1 MGWQAVVQGKN
12 PAFIICLVLSGL
24 SLAHANSGVL
34 ERHQGELKQTRA
46 KLQQLIERQQLDGVS
61 IGVVSQHG
69 LIWFDSAGYANR
81 KKGIKA
87 SENTMYRVGSLT
99 KLFTAAAILQL
110 EDEGIIDIDQAAS
123 AYIPRFYYKTRFSD
137 PGVITP
143 RNLLTHLSG
152 LPSNLNK
159 GHWSEERFSDLV
171 ERLRI
176 EYTAY
181 PVDFISNYSNIGYS
195 LLGIILEENT
205 DYLYEEYLQKH
216 LFDPLEMT
224 RSNFNPYG
232 SGDELAAIGYKNHQ
246 PQQNLPLRDIP
257 AMGLNSNITE
267 LSHFVQAILNRGRYK
282 EQQILPGDS
291 VEAMFREQNSDIALD
306 FDNQTGIPWQLSR
319 SSDNQT
325 LLAEHSGTTINFS
338 SHIILAPEKQLG
350 VIILSNS
357 SQANRKIRNV
367 ASSLLSHLIDSHN
380 LPANSQASTQ
390 TEPISP
396 PLNTGADKQRYI
408 AKSGIIEIDKSANK
422 LCQCQ
427 TQKILNLVPLPNGW
441 FGLSPDNRHISSKI
455 SEQEIDGEEVI
466 VLEKNGQKHRVG
478 ARLKPAD
485 NRFNWEQYF
494 GDYEI
499 INPDENFPVTDV
511 RVFDEDN
518 MTYICYRM
526 PQLSDKLVVL
536 PITPVSETEAI
547 TEGLGRSKGETIYS
561 RKINGEDLLIY
572 SGYIAR
578 KKRPQQATAN

>member
-1 MGWQAVVQGKN
+1 MAQRKKPG
-12 PAFIICLVLSGL
+12 FIFCLVLS
-24 SLAHANSGVL
+24 SLTLARADIDVL
-34 ERHQGELKQTRA
+34 KRHQGELSQTHS
-46 KLQQLIERQQLDGVS
+46 KLQQLIDRQQLDGVS
-61 IGVVSQHG
+61 IGVVNQDG

-81 KKGIKA
+81 KKNIKA
-87 SENTMYRVGSLT
+87 SENTMYRVGSLS
-99 KLFTAAAILQL
+99 KLLTATAILQL

-123 AYIPRFYYKTRFSD
+123 AYIPRFYYKTRFSNS
-137 PGVITP
+137 GVITP
-143 RNLLTHLSG
+143 RTLLTHLSG

-159 GHWSEERFSDLV
+159 GHWTEERFSDLI

-205 DYLYEEYLQKH
+205 DYLYEEYIQKH
-216 LFDPLEMT
+216 LFDPLDMVQ
-224 RSNFNPYG
+224 SNFNPYG
-232 SGDELAAIGYKNHQ
+232 SADELAAVGYKKHQ
-246 PQQNLPLRDIP
+246 PQHNLPLRDIP
-257 AMGLNSNITE
+257 AMGLNSSIVE
-267 LSHFVQAILNRGRYK
+267 LSHFVQAILNHGRYK
-282 EQQILPGDS
+282 DQQILPADS
-291 VEAMFREQNSDIALD
+291 IEAMFRVQNSDIELD
-306 FDNQTGIPWQLSR
+306 FDNQIGIPWQLSR
-319 SSDNQT
+319 SSDKQT

-338 SHIILAPEKQLG
+338 SHIILAPEKQIG
-350 VIILSNS
+350 VIILSNT
-357 SQANRKIRNV
+357 SQANRKIRNI
-367 ASSLLSHLIDSHN
+367 ASLLLSHLIDSHQ
-380 LPANSQASTQ
+380 LTGNSQTAAKTTPVST
-390 TEPISP
+390 P
-396 PLNTGADKQRYI
+396 PDSGTDKQRYI

-427 TQKILNLVPLPNGW
+427 SQKILNLVPLPNGW
-441 FGLSPDNRHISSKI
+441 FGLSPDNRRISSKI
-455 SEQEIDGEEVI
+455 SEQEIDGKEVI

-478 ARLKPAD
+478 ARLRVPD
-485 NRFNWEQYF
+485 NRFNWEHYF

-511 RVFDEDN
+511 RVFDEEN

-561 RKINGEDLLIY
+561 RQINGEDLLIY

-578 KKRPQQATAN
+578 KKKPQ